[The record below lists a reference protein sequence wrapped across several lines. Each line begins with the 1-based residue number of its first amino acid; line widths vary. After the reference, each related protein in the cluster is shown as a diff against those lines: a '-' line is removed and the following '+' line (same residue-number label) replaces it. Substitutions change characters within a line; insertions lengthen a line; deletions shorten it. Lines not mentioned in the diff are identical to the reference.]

1 MADGHTG
8 PANPSCQVCDP
19 ATLQALLQAQPTLAA
34 LWPTLPRRSHAAG
47 TELLRVGEASTRCW
61 LIEQGLVRMY
71 YLSDQG
77 VARNRSFHAQGHW
90 VAGGLPTQSLPSP
103 CTIEA
108 LEPLQAVELD
118 FATLRNLRQQVPCL
132 QPLLEEALGYLF
144 AQHAQREAQLLT
156 LSPEARYRAFLA
168 EHAALLPRLPQHQV
182 ASYLGI
188 SPVSLSRIRAR
199 MRGDA

>member
-108 LEPLQAVELD
+108 LEPLQTVELD

>member
-1 MADGHTG
+1 M
-8 PANPSCQVCDP
+8 
-19 ATLQALLQAQPTLAA
+19 
-34 LWPTLPRRSHAAG
+34 
-47 TELLRVGEASTRCW
+47 
-61 LIEQGLVRMY
+61 
-71 YLSDQG
+71 
-77 VARNRSFHAQGHW
+77 ARNRSFHTPGHW

-108 LEPLQAVELD
+108 LEPLQVVELD

-132 QPLLEEALGYLF
+132 QPVLEEALAYLF
-144 AQHAQREAQLLT
+144 VQHAQREAQLLT

-199 MRGDA
+199 MRADP